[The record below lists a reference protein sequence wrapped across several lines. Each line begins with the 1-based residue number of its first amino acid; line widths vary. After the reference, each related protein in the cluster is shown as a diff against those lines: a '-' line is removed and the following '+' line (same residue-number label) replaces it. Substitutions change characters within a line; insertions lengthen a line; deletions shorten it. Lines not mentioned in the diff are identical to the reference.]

1 MTTHQHITCLRLQ
14 LADEFGIERTNAEI
28 WQRVFFDSGFD
39 QSLAEVMIRRISG
52 EWSLLKEFA
61 NRFEPCIVETDTGI
75 SASLLIVSVGV
86 AFFAGWILRA
96 LV

>member
-1 MTTHQHITCLRLQ
+1 MTTQQYITCLRLQ
-14 LADEFGIERTNAEI
+14 LADDFGIERTDAEI

-39 QSLAEVMIRRISG
+39 VGLAETMIRRISS

-61 NRFEPCIVETDTGI
+61 NRFEPCIVETDTRI
-75 SASLLIVSVGV
+75 SASLLIVSAVV
-86 AFFAGWILRA
+86 AFLSGWILRA

>member
-1 MTTHQHITCLRLQ
+1 MTTSQYISCLRLQ
-14 LADEFGIERTNAEI
+14 LADDFGIERTNAEI

-39 QSLAEVMIRRISG
+39 QRLAEVMIRRISS

-61 NRFEPCIVETDTGI
+61 NRFEPVCVIEDRGI
-75 SASLLIVSVGV
+75 SASLLVVSVGV
-86 AFFAGWILRA
+86 AFFSGWILRA